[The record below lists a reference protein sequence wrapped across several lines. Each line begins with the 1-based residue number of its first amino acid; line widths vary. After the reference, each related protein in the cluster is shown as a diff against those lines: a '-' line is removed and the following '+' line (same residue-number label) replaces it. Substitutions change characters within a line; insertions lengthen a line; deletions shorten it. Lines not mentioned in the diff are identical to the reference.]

1 MRLMAPTPRAEAPL
15 DRFGR
20 FKKDITLWYKEM
32 TDYGLTEHEQEV
44 VKKYAEKNYGLLPNQ
59 EDFMM
64 VVQDPE
70 VGGFDLL
77 WADKLRKS
85 IA

>member
-1 MRLMAPTPRAEAPL
+1 MRLMAPEPRAEAPL